1 MTYPGLFLAA
11 SLATLVGCQNKP
23 VRHIAEPPVLEVK
36 PKGEVIMKGDSQ
48 VQPKV
53 DIKSSEATITLPEG
67 STFDFNEKLGVIRLT
82 LSKASQMALNRTE
95 TAIEGPKSFTPD
107 KAPTI
112 QEEKRA
118 ESDFWTDIGMK
129 IGMVLGGSIALFGL
143 VRGWDMV
150 MLGGAAISG
159 ASMAGIFLSRNPW
172 LFLLI
177 GGGLALSVAGPY
189 LWHTK
194 LKTLNTKDQ

>member
-1 MTYPGLFLAA
+1 MVNPGLVLITL
-11 SLATLVGCQNKP
+11 LATLVGCQNKP
-23 VRHIAEPPVLEVK
+23 VRHVAEPPSLEVK

-53 DIKSSEATITLPEG
+53 EIKKDEAVIKLPEG
-67 STFDFNEKLGVIRLT
+67 STFDFNEKLGTIRLT
-82 LSKASQMALNRTE
+82 ISKASQMALNRTE

-112 QEEKRA
+112 QEEKQA
-118 ESDFWTDIGMK
+118 ESDFLMDIGLKSAMA
-129 IGMVLGGSIALFGL
+129 LGAAIALFGL

-150 MLGGAAISG
+150 MMGGAAISLG
-159 ASMAGIFLSRNPW
+159 SAAGVFLNRNPM
-172 LFLLI
+172 LFMVIGAGAALL
-177 GGGLALSVAGPY
+177 VAGPW

-194 LKTLNTKDQ
+194 LKKLTNHE

>member
-150 MLGGAAISG
+150 MLGGAAITG
-159 ASMAGIFLSRNPW
+159 ATMAGIFLSRNPW